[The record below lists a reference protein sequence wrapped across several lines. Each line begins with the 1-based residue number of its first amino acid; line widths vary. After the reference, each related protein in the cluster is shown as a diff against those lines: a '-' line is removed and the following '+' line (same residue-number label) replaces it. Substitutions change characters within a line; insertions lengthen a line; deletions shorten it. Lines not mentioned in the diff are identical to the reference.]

1 MEDLQRSI
9 CEKFGST
16 FYGVDMNLKVG
27 IALQTLH
34 LKPIRAIRLNP
45 ENGDNGWYI
54 YCGNFSDDVDFYK
67 PLCGLHLE
75 KYCPEIIKYLSL
87 EPGFNLIIDR
97 DGYEDVWRSE

>member
-34 LKPIRAIRLNP
+34 LKPIRAI
-45 ENGDNGWYI
+45 GWTLKMGTMVGTFI
-54 YCGNFSDDVDFYK
+54 VATFQMMS
-67 PLCGLHLE
+67 
-75 KYCPEIIKYLSL
+75 ISI
-87 EPGFNLIIDR
+87 NLYVVYTLKNIALK
-97 DGYEDVWRSE
+97 